1 MGKTRF
7 EQFNEIEI
15 DTMDAFFAGRG
26 VVINESD
33 VEIEL
38 YNQLGVLW
46 RIIRSHLFGGLPE
59 DEDYY
64 IDESSIE
71 CSLDV
76 YEQDLWITPTYSNE
90 LEESINFE
98 YFDIVH
104 WLRNNQH
111 GLTESEL
118 SSFNRYVARKT
129 LRDVQLSFEDIDKFC
144 KENNTK
150 LTTDEC
156 INEIARLFM
165 LDDRRRSETYIE
177 AGLLAFTDDHCGVY
191 LNVGDNQFKLSYTD
205 VVDIVYVETNESGSI
220 LNITSYLGDTSDGG
234 GILIIEGKLVTKGS
248 NVESV
253 ESVTNLKRKMLL
265 NSRSV
270 QKLYRDNE

>member
-1 MGKTRF
+1 
-7 EQFNEIEI
+7 
-15 DTMDAFFAGRG
+15 MDAFFAGRG
-26 VVINESD
+26 VAINESD
-33 VEIEL
+33 EEIEL

-59 DEDYY
+59 DEDFY

-76 YEQDLWITPTYSNE
+76 DEQDLWITPTYLNE
-90 LEESINFE
+90 LEESIQFE

-104 WLRNNQH
+104 WLRTNNQR
-111 GLTESEL
+111 LTALEL

-129 LRDVQLSFEDIDKFC
+129 LRDVKLSFEDIEKFC

-150 LTTDEC
+150 LTTDKC

-253 ESVTNLKRKMLL
+253 EFVTNLKRKMLL
-265 NSRSV
+265 NNRSV
-270 QKLYRDNE
+270 QKLYRNNE

>member
-33 VEIEL
+33 EEIEL

-46 RIIRSHLFGGLPE
+46 RIIRSHLFGELPE

-76 YEQDLWITPTYSNE
+76 DEQDLWITPTYSNE

-104 WLRNNQH
+104 WVRNNNH

-129 LRDVQLSFEDIDKFC
+129 LRDLKLSFEDIDKFC

-156 INEIARLFM
+156 IDEIARLFM

-177 AGLLAFTDDHCGVY
+177 AGLLDFTDDHCGVY
-191 LNVGDNQFKLSYTD
+191 LNVGDNQLRIGYKD

-234 GILIIEGKLVTKGS
+234 GILIIEGKLVAKGS
-248 NVESV
+248 NVEFV

>member
-33 VEIEL
+33 EEIEL

-46 RIIRSHLFGGLPE
+46 KIIRSHLFGGLPE

-76 YEQDLWITPTYSNE
+76 DEQDLWITPTYSNE

-104 WLRNNQH
+104 WVRNNQH

-129 LRDVQLSFEDIDKFC
+129 LRDVKLSFEDIDKFC

-156 INEIARLFM
+156 IDEIARLFM
-165 LDDRRRSETYIE
+165 LDDRRSETYIE

-234 GILIIEGKLVTKGS
+234 GILIIEEKLVTKGS

-270 QKLYRDNE
+270 QKLYKNNE

>member
-33 VEIEL
+33 EEIEL

-76 YEQDLWITPTYSNE
+76 DEQDLWITPTNSNE

-104 WLRNNQH
+104 WVRNNQH

-156 INEIARLFM
+156 TDEIARLFM

-177 AGLLAFTDDHCGVY
+177 AGLLDFTDDHCGVY
-191 LNVGDNQFKLSYTD
+191 LNIGDNQLRIGYKD

>member
-7 EQFNEIEI
+7 EQFSDIEI
-15 DTMDAFFAGRG
+15 DIMDAFFAGRG
-26 VVINESD
+26 VTINDSD
-33 VEIEL
+33 EEIEL
-38 YNQLGVLW
+38 YSQLGVLW

-59 DEDYY
+59 DEDFY
-64 IDESSIE
+64 IDESSVE
-71 CSLDV
+71 CSLDLG
-76 YEQDLWITPTYSNE
+76 EQDLWITPTYSGE
-90 LEESINFE
+90 LQETVQFE

-104 WLRNNQH
+104 WVRNNSQR
-111 GLTESEL
+111 LTESEL
-118 SSFNRYVARKT
+118 SAFNRYVAGKT
-129 LRDVQLSFEDIDKFC
+129 LKELGLSFEDIVKFC

-150 LTTDEC
+150 LTMDEC
-156 INEIARLFM
+156 TDEIARLFM

-177 AGLLAFTDDHCGVY
+177 AGLLDFTDDHCGVY

-205 VVDIVYVETNESGSI
+205 VVDIVYVETNESCSI
-220 LNITSYLGDTSDGG
+220 LNITAYCGDRSDGCSV
-234 GILIIEGKLVTKGS
+234 LIIEGKLVAKGS